1 MAEDIETLL
10 QRLQAISPMPPDW
23 EATDEQLQ
31 EYKYIIHALWEL
43 KDSRCLRPLIE
54 SFGYPTGHGLY
65 WTTLHLLEQFGSELL
80 DPILLSYL
88 QHPNPGTRMWSIM
101 MLMRSRNKEV
111 IPALITLLEDSN
123 EYVRAEAA
131 SALGVLIGESAQQY
145 LLPLKVD
152 ESAEVRS
159 AVKHIFKM
167 LDEGKANSDMI

>member
-43 KDSRCLRPLIE
+43 KDARCVRPLIE
-54 SFGYPTGHGLY
+54 SFGYPDGYELN
-65 WTTLHLLEQFGSELL
+65 WTALHLLEQFWPEVE
-80 DPILLSYL
+80 PILPSYL
-88 QHPNPGTRMWSIM
+88 QHPNPGTRMWSVM
-101 MLMRSRNKEV
+101 MLQRSRNQTV
-111 IPALITLLEDSN
+111 VPNLIMLLQDPN

-131 SALGVLIGESAQQY
+131 SALGVIMGKSAREY
-145 LLPLKVD
+145 LLPLQED

-159 AVKHIFKM
+159 AVKWIFKM
-167 LDEGKANSDMI
+167 FDEGGADSDTI